1 MRRAAVGLLADIAD
15 RIILIAVGRAVG
27 VHGLCELV
35 LPIVGIAAYIT
46 ADFAFFACYVTLAI
60 VGILKPEKRA
70 ATAVFIIE
78 MLHLRG
84 SVIPAARII
93 PKCSGKHRRAVYFGH
108 FAVEPVEL
116 LVVVVNLYVRRI
128 SGVIYFKPRQQ
139 SGRIAVGIC
148 LARRSGAV
156 IPRLTRQAVGLVVD
170 VLCTLG
176 ERAVVILAAADE
188 ALCTPDDIF
197 PPGYCF
203 FRAEVCCQFSLHS
216 VGIIWYKFKYNF

>member
-1 MRRAAVGLLADIAD
+1 MRCTSVGLASDITY

-93 PKCSGKHRRAVYFGH
+93 PKCSGKHRRAVYFSR
-108 FAVEPVEL
+108 FAAQPVEV
-116 LVVVVNLYVRRI
+116 LVAVVYLRVRCVTRI
-128 SGVIYFKPRQQ
+128 ACFKLRQQ
-139 SGRIAVGIC
+139 SGCPAVGIL
-148 LARRSGAV
+148 LARRA
-156 IPRLTRQAVGLVVD
+156 
-170 VLCTLG
+170 
-176 ERAVVILAAADE
+176 
-188 ALCTPDDIF
+188 
-197 PPGYCF
+197 
-203 FRAEVCCQFSLHS
+203 
-216 VGIIWYKFKYNF
+216 